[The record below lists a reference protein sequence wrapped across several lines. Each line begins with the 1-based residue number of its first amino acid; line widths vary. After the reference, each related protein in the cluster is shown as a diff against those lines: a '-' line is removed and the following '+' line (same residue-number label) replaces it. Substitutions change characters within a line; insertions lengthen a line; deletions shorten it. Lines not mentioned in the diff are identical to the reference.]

1 MSDMIASL
9 VSWNVKENKDSPE
22 YDDTDSDVDDEVI
35 LSEIDGMN
43 LNEDQVHEVFAVLD
57 GRRKRTWKE
66 NQLYKASARK
76 DRGTFVKSDRPAS
89 SSAPRGSGGGIP
101 GASHGRPRRR
111 EKMNKEQLKR
121 VTKCRRCGVKG
132 HWEEDCKQPPK
143 SKVQGFSY
151 LGHSQQSGGAAFSF
165 MSLRTSFLTISQ
177 VRGAISQV
185 LQNDHDSSSSFLTLS
200 SGDAIL
206 DIGATQDLIGRVAL
220 TALESVLR
228 TAGLRVVDVDAPIT
242 VPMGIGGAAEALRT
256 ILVPI
261 SPGGVPGVLEM
272 TVLKN
277 DIPPLLSVG
286 FLDFLKAKIDLDK
299 NVINLTGIG
308 VRLTMGKLSS
318 GHRTIPLVQWSKAS
332 GPFPVPKEIQ
342 DKYGLDSNVF
352 DIDAPSP
359 SEYTKV
365 PLPSSLNLAVHTISD
380 VIADSDHNQ
389 PQDREHGPNHREDVS
404 KVEGNYP
411 HVQQHEF
418 TQSNTD
424 SMSIFSGSERCD
436 HSSSSRAHHLM
447 GGASSRVDSQFDS
460 SFSSHGVTAP
470 LKGSTDSHRGG
481 VDRDVEAA
489 HDPSVPYDGD
499 GSRDVLSSGNGRVSN
514 QEPSFREKEVCSTAG
529 GCQQLLHPSSRQ
541 GVEERKSICQLDSVR
556 CLRQQI
562 DLQVQGSNDP
572 KPGSIQGSTQGSCID
587 FNDSVANTS
596 TDMGT
601 PEHPRISRSSG
612 LRYSSESGGESQFIQ
627 RTTSNEAV
635 RDFHAE
641 PDARPYASTRTNGQ
655 QHGSVGISAAGTC
668 TGTES
673 NAVSFATDSSDIS
686 RGCQHDLRRG
696 PAADSRT
703 DANGC
708 GLNNGNIRTMGTHDG
723 VRGESKSVGLSR
735 WPAWMM
741 APTALAVAGRAF
753 LRPEQLSAEALA
765 RVSNHGSIEGLV
777 LFNGLHHQVLDRVGV
792 CPSGDDSGDLESE
805 DATVLQEYKG
815 SCGEEIYEHCDP
827 RGLDGNHGSSTSGSL
842 KKSPCDIHHSA
853 MTQPP
858 APVPLPQGFKV
869 TTKVFQGVTRPPDT
883 QEMIGQ
889 KSLPLW
895 RGIVDIEAQ
904 EILENQF
911 LMWKDP
917 DRSEWSRSHN
927 IECQIWYLPP
937 TVAYCFSWSDS
948 AEHFHGLDLEL
959 QPCQEGPLWL
969 MQSSFLTH
977 MLVDEG
983 KEIPHD
989 RFERDLRAC
998 HRNLLSLISNSSA
1011 SRRTSTCDL
1020 AELFSPPRVAL
1031 VAQER
1036 GLRVQLDQIF
1046 DLEAGWDVRRKSCRD
1061 QFREFQRKKKPG
1073 MLVESPECK
1082 AYSQLM
1088 NVNWDRMD
1096 PSQVRQII
1104 SEGKLMWDFAVEAAE
1119 EQCEA
1124 GNYFALEH
1132 PAKASSWS
1140 TPRVQKLLRMPG
1152 VALIEFDMCAFG
1164 LTVES

>member
-1 MSDMIASL
+1 M
-9 VSWNVKENKDSPE
+9 
-22 YDDTDSDVDDEVI
+22 
-35 LSEIDGMN
+35 
-43 LNEDQVHEVFAVLD
+43 H
-57 GRRKRTWKE
+57 
-66 NQLYKASARK
+66 
-76 DRGTFVKSDRPAS
+76 
-89 SSAPRGSGGGIP
+89 
-101 GASHGRPRRR
+101 
-111 EKMNKEQLKR
+111 
-121 VTKCRRCGVKG
+121 
-132 HWEEDCKQPPK
+132 
-143 SKVQGFSY
+143 
-151 LGHSQQSGGAAFSF
+151 
-165 MSLRTSFLTISQ
+165 
-177 VRGAISQV
+177 
-185 LQNDHDSSSSFLTLS
+185 
-200 SGDAIL
+200 
-206 DIGATQDLIGRVAL
+206 
-220 TALESVLR
+220 
-228 TAGLRVVDVDAPIT
+228 T
-242 VPMGIGGAAEALRT
+242 V
-256 ILVPI
+256 
-261 SPGGVPGVLEM
+261 
-272 TVLKN
+272 
-277 DIPPLLSVG
+277 
-286 FLDFLKAKIDLDK
+286 
-299 NVINLTGIG
+299 
-308 VRLTMGKLSS
+308 
-318 GHRTIPLVQWSKAS
+318 
-332 GPFPVPKEIQ
+332 
-342 DKYGLDSNVF
+342 
-352 DIDAPSP
+352 
-359 SEYTKV
+359 
-365 PLPSSLNLAVHTISD
+365 SD

-389 PQDREHGPNHREDVS
+389 PQDREHEPNHREDVS

-418 TQSNTD
+418 KQSNTD
-424 SMSIFSGSERCD
+424 SMSIFSGSERRD

-612 LRYSSESGGESQFIQ
+612 LRCSSESGGESQPIR

-655 QHGSVGISAAGTC
+655 QHGSVGISTAGTC

-696 PAADSRT
+696 AAADSRT

-723 VRGESKSVGLSR
+723 VRGE
-735 WPAWMM
+735 
-741 APTALAVAGRAF
+741 LAVAGRAF

-792 CPSGDDSGDLESE
+792 CPSGDDSGDLESK

-815 SCGEEIYEHCDP
+815 SPGEEIYEHCDP

-883 QEMIGQ
+883 TRDKKLSVH
-889 KSLPLW
+889 KS
-895 RGIVDIEAQ
+895 IHS
-904 EILENQF
+904 
-911 LMWKDP
+911 K
-917 DRSEWSRSHN
+917 
-927 IECQIWYLPP
+927 
-937 TVAYCFSWSDS
+937 T
-948 AEHFHGLDLEL
+948 
-959 QPCQEGPLWL
+959 
-969 MQSSFLTH
+969 
-977 MLVDEG
+977 
-983 KEIPHD
+983 
-989 RFERDLRAC
+989 LRALPEIVSTC
-998 HRNLLSLISNSSA
+998 CGSA
-1011 SRRTSTCDL
+1011 S
-1020 AELFSPPRVAL
+1020 
-1031 VAQER
+1031 
-1036 GLRVQLDQIF
+1036 
-1046 DLEAGWDVRRKSCRD
+1046 
-1061 QFREFQRKKKPG
+1061 
-1073 MLVESPECK
+1073 
-1082 AYSQLM
+1082 
-1088 NVNWDRMD
+1088 
-1096 PSQVRQII
+1096 
-1104 SEGKLMWDFAVEAAE
+1104 
-1119 EQCEA
+1119 
-1124 GNYFALEH
+1124 
-1132 PAKASSWS
+1132 
-1140 TPRVQKLLRMPG
+1140 
-1152 VALIEFDMCAFG
+1152 
-1164 LTVES
+1164 